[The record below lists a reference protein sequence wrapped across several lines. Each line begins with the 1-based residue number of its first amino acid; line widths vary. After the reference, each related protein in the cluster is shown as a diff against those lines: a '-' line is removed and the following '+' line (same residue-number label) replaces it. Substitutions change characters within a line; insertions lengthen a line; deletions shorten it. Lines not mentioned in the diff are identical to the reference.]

1 MSGTSRKIS
10 ELTTATALVGTE
22 VLPIVQD
29 GETRQVAIAE
39 VSAFSPVRSVNGLT
53 GVVELAISNI
63 IGVEG
68 IVQNGAV
75 SALIGAVSARVDT
88 VETSAA
94 AVSVRVDSVS
104 AAITSVQA
112 YVLAQISVATS
123 GVFTEAPN
131 DGQVYGRQSLAWV
144 PVSITALANQ
154 IEAVSALVSS
164 AAAIQVSGSI
174 TDVVYVRKNSDWVP
188 LTLAYDVGFDFGA
201 STVPAGEYAKI
212 VAPRTF
218 YILPSCSGS
227 RLAFN
232 TSAFPAAIVS
242 IPIMF
247 PTSTTLGI
255 LTIGVS
261 GTATWP
267 AIATT
272 SVSTGQ
278 TFGVQTSVSSDANLT
293 GLVITFAGYY
303 RP

>member
-1 MSGTSRKIS
+1 MSGSSRKIS

-22 VLPIVQD
+22 VLPIVQE

-39 VSAFSPVRSVNGLT
+39 VSVFSPVRSVNGLT
-53 GVVELAISNI
+53 GEIELAISNI

-68 IVQNGAV
+68 IVQNGEV
-75 SALIGAVSARVDT
+75 SALIGAVSARVDV

-94 AVSVRVDSVS
+94 AVSVRVDDVS
-104 AAITSVQA
+104 AAITSVQN
-112 YVLAQISVATS
+112 YVLSQISVATS

-144 PVSITALANQ
+144 PVSITALTNQ
-154 IEAVSALVSS
+154 VAAVAE
-164 AAAIQVSGSI
+164 VSGSTTNVI
-174 TDVVYVRKNSDWVP
+174 YVRKNSDWIP

-201 STVPAGEYAKI
+201 STVPVDSYAKI

-227 RLAFN
+227 QLNFN

-272 SVSTGQ
+272 SVSVGQ
-278 TFGVQTSVSSDANLT
+278 TFGVRTSVSSDANLT